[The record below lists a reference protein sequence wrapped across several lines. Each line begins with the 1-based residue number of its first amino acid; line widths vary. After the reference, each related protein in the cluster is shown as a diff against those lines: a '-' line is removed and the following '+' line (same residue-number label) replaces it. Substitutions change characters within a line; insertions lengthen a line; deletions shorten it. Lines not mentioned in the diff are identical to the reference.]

1 MPSVDPTTYPIT
13 MPEGNIARIELGTES
28 AQQVSESPRSFAR
41 HVIDWGGERWRA
53 QVTIQRGD
61 YTQTAPWRAFL
72 TKMRGSE
79 GSFYLNPYGEGGAAQ
94 LGKWND
100 TPGRTIR
107 VKTGQVIDSHRIT
120 LTTSVRL
127 DEAFKAGDFIQLGSG
142 SNARLHMILDDIAI
156 TGNDTTINVWPK
168 PRANLSM
175 GSTTDRVVT
184 VVNPHGVFYFRDP
197 QASWVQDNLWN
208 HEVSFTAYS
217 L

>member
-13 MPEGNIARIELGTES
+13 MPEGNIARMELGTES

-94 LGKWND
+94 LGNWMAQRRQG
-100 TPGRTIR
+100 TAIR
-107 VKTGQVIDSHRIT
+107 VKTGQVIDDHRIT
-120 LTTSVRL
+120 LTTSARINN
-127 DEAFKAGDFIQLGSG
+127 AFIAGDFIQLGSG
-142 SNARLHMILDDIAI
+142 SNARLHMILDDISI

-175 GSTTDRVVT
+175 GSTTDRT
-184 VVNPHGVFYFRDP
+184 VNIENPHGVFYFRLG
-197 QASWVQDNLWN
+197 VT
-208 HEVSFTAYS
+208 EIKYS
-217 L
+217 VRILYVNCSIRG